1 MSYYHQMKLELE
13 RIGVRFSVEGRSD
26 DESRVW
32 IASLDGE
39 VVSSHKYMADCI
51 DGAAK
56 ALGGV

>member
-1 MSYYHQMKLELE
+1 MNYYHRMKLELE

-32 IASLDGE
+32 IASMDGE
-39 VVSSHKYMADCI
+39 IVASHKYMADCI
-51 DGAAK
+51 DSAAK